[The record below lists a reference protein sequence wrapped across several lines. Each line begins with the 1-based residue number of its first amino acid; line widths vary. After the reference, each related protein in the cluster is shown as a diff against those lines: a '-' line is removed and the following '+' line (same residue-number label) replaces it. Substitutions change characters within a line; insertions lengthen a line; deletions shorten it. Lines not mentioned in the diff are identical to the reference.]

1 MDAGGRPSAEQ
12 SPAKICWVPVSFS
25 SSLVVLSSTDDFV
38 DLHPRTIQLP
48 VSTDVAP
55 TTNTLVFVNQR
66 SITLLMSVT
75 KNLLYNQTVAK
86 VLYVDWGFTTAY
98 PPPLLYPPRIE

>member
-1 MDAGGRPSAEQ
+1 
-12 SPAKICWVPVSFS
+12 VSFS
-25 SSLVVLSSTDDFV
+25 SSLVVLPTTDDFV

-55 TTNTLVFVNQR
+55 TTNTLVFANQR

-75 KNLLYNQTVAK
+75 KNLLYNQTAAK
-86 VLYVDWGFTTAY
+86 VLYVNWGFATAY
-98 PPPLLYPPRIE
+98 PPPLLYPPRVE

>member
-12 SPAKICWVPVSFS
+12 SPAKIRWVPLSFS
-25 SSLVVLSSTDDFV
+25 SSLVVLSTNNNFI
-38 DLHPRTIQLP
+38 DLDPRTIQLP

-55 TTNTLVFVNQR
+55 TTNTLVFANQR
-66 SITLLMSVT
+66 SITLLVSVT
-75 KNLLYNQTVAK
+75 KNLLYNQIAAK
-86 VLYVDWGFTTAY
+86 VLYVNWGFATAY